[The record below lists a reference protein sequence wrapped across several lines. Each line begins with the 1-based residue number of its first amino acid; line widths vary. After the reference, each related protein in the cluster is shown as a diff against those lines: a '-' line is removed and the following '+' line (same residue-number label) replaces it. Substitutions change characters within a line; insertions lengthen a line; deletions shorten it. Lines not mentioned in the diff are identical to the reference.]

1 VATDP
6 PVPPG
11 RDHLVLCGDDALTSR
26 MAEELTL
33 RYGEQVTVILPS
45 AQQGHGPE
53 IARLPGVRVVER
65 ADVDHEAFLAAGVP
79 SARALALL
87 RQDDLGNF
95 HAALRAQELNPDLR
109 LVVAIFNTSLGER
122 IRTFFTDCAVLAEAS
137 TAAPSFVAASLGE
150 PTPSHVRLAGRT
162 LYVARRE
169 DTDPGHV
176 ICGLGPGTGNG
187 AAEGGSAEGRG
198 AGWGA
203 GGGGSPR
210 LVAPEDSSAELVL
223 AVADGTPRNPLAKP
237 RRHPVRAVVRL
248 FLALF
253 WHRIGAAFACL
264 IAILGVGY
272 ALLAT
277 EVHYSPVNAIY
288 LTFLDAA
295 GAAVSN
301 PGLSGPEK
309 TAQFLLT
316 FAGLAFLPL
325 VTAAVVGARLTGSV
339 HGKDRPLSDHVI
351 VAGLGNVGTR
361 VVGQLHDLGV
371 DVVCVDKDPGA
382 PGMPLARRLGLRIV
396 IGETYREETL
406 LEAGIATC
414 QALVSVTDS
423 DIVNLE
429 TALHARS
436 LAEDPRIVVRLYD
449 DDLAERVQKTV
460 ENTISRSV
468 SYLAAP
474 AFAAA
479 MLEHQVLRTI
489 PLGRHV
495 LLIADVAVGAGS
507 ALAGQRVDD
516 VHDGSDVR
524 LIALR
529 RRGGPGVDWSPR
541 PGDELYPSDG
551 LVILAT
557 RAGLSRVLARSRPR
571 KSPGSPETGSP

>member
-1 VATDP
+1 MTTDA
-6 PVPPG
+6 PVRAG
-11 RDHLVLCGDDALTSR
+11 RDHLVVCGDDALASR
-26 MAEELTL
+26 MVEELTL

-45 AQQGHGPE
+45 VQRGHGPS
-53 IARLPGVRVVER
+53 IASLPGVRVIER
-65 ADVDHEAFLAAGVP
+65 AEVDHQAFLAADVP
-79 SARALALL
+79 TARALALL

-122 IRTFFTDCAVLAEAS
+122 IRTFFTDCAVLSEAS
-137 TAAPSFVAASLGE
+137 MAAPSFVAASLGE

-169 DTDPGHV
+169 DTAPEHM
-176 ICGLGPGTGNG
+176 ICGFVP
-187 AAEGGSAEGRG
+187 SAVRG
-198 AGWGA
+198 AGEA
-203 GGGGSPR
+203 GGSSPR
-210 LVAPEDSSAELVL
+210 LVAPQDGSAELVL
-223 AVADGTPRNPLAKP
+223 AVADGTPRNPLARP
-237 RRHPVRAVVRL
+237 RRHPLRAAGRL
-248 FLALF
+248 FRTLF
-253 WHRIGAAFACL
+253 WHRIGVAFACL

-277 EVHYSPVNAIY
+277 AVHYSATNAFY

-301 PGLSGPEK
+301 PALSTPEK
-309 TAQFLLT
+309 VAQFLLT

-325 VTAAVVGARLTGSV
+325 VTAAVVGARLRGSV
-339 HGKDRPLSDHVI
+339 PGADRPLSDHVI

-361 VVGQLHDLGV
+361 VLGQLHDLGV

-382 PGMPLARRLGLRIV
+382 AGVPLARRLGLKVV

-406 LEAGIATC
+406 LAAGMASC
-414 QALVSVTDS
+414 QALVSVTD
-423 DIVNLE
+423 
-429 TALHARS
+429 
-436 LAEDPRIVVRLYD
+436 PRIVVRLND

-460 ENTISRSV
+460 GNTISRSV

-489 PLGRHV
+489 PVGRHV
-495 LLIADVAVGAGS
+495 LLIADVAVGAG
-507 ALAGQRVDD
+507 ADLAGRRVDD
-516 VHDGSDVR
+516 VHDDSDVR

-529 RRGGPGVDWSPR
+529 RRGGTGVDWSPR
-541 PGDELYPSDG
+541 PGDKLRPQDR
-551 LVILAT
+551 LVVLAT
-557 RAGLSRVLARSRPR
+557 RAGLSRVLARSQPR
-571 KSPGSPETGSP
+571 QPGKSPGPSETGSP